1 VTWQLW
7 TFLGLALVLAGGF
20 AWYERSRPTAR
31 LIALVAALAALAV
44 AGRLVLAPIP
54 NVVATTDIVL
64 ITGFALGAAPGFAV
78 GALAAPISNIWL
90 GQGPWTAWQMAGW
103 GMVGLGGALL
113 AVLTR
118 RRINRIGLA
127 TVCAFAG
134 FAYGALLDFS
144 TMVMYG
150 GEQSLDRY
158 LALSAR
164 GLPFNV
170 AHALGNF
177 AIALAAGPALVRMI
191 SRFRTRLE
199 FSWPVAEAV
208 PSALLV
214 IVALT
219 AVGGLG
225 LGRTETA
232 AAGPTAI
239 SWLRGAQSADGG
251 YAATP
256 GQPSSPAMTGWAML
270 GLEAGGT
277 NPLDLRSG
285 GETPI
290 SYLRDQ
296 VDRLR
301 SVGDLE
307 RTILALTGAGV
318 DPRGFAGEDLVANLR
333 AKRDGDGSVDGQ
345 VNLTAFYALAM
356 RAAGADPDSL
366 KRSAAWL
373 RRSQN
378 PDGGWGIQPQAPSEA
393 DSSGAAV
400 QGLIAAGASGDSA
413 GAGARWLRRAQQRG
427 GGWALGSSGVVNSQ
441 STAWAVQGLVA
452 AGSGSDEVDA
462 AQSYFARLHV
472 SDGHYRY
479 SPASDQTPIWVT
491 GQVVLATERKAFPL
505 APVARLPKPKP
516 DSSTSAPADEPSP
529 GAGSGSGGGSGTPA
543 GEGAGSAGGPGH
555 GGSSGS
561 SGPDS
566 GQGNGP
572 KPSGGASGSSDGGT
586 SAPPSSAASA
596 STTTP
601 TSGGAASPVAVD
613 VNAPSAPTPDDGGD
627 DSTLP
632 WLIAGFTALAAA
644 LGGGF
649 VWYRR
654 RLP

>member
-1 VTWQLW
+1 MTWQVV
-7 TFLGLALVLAGGF
+7 TFVGLALVLAGGF
-20 AWYERSRPTAR
+20 AWYEHSRPTAR

-54 NVVATTDIVL
+54 NVVATTDVVL

-118 RRINRIGLA
+118 RRVNRIGLA
-127 TVCAFAG
+127 TVCAVAG

-144 TMVMYG
+144 TMVTYG

-199 FSWPVAEAV
+199 FSWPAAEAV

-214 IVALT
+214 ILALI

-225 LGRTETA
+225 LGRTESA

-239 SWLRGAQSADGG
+239 SWLRAAQSDDGG

-256 GQPSSPAMTGWAML
+256 GQPSSPAMTGWTML

-285 GETPI
+285 GETPV
-290 SYLRDQ
+290 SYLRGQ

-307 RTILALTGAGV
+307 RTILALAGAGV
-318 DPRGFAGEDLVANLR
+318 DPRSFAGEDLVASLR

-356 RAAGADPDSL
+356 RAAGADPGSL

-393 DSSGAAV
+393 DSSGAAL
-400 QGLIAAGASGDSA
+400 QGLIAAGATGNSA
-413 GAGARWLRRAQQRG
+413 RAGSRWLRRAQHHD

-452 AGSGSDEVDA
+452 TGSGVDQVDA
-462 AQSYFARLHV
+462 AQRYLAQLRA

-479 SPASDQTPIWVT
+479 SSASDQTPVWVT
-491 GQVVLATERKAFPL
+491 GQVLLATERKAFPL
-505 APVARLPKPKP
+505 APLARRPNPKP
-516 DSSTSAPADEPSP
+516 DTSASTPPDEPSS
-529 GAGSGSGGGSGTPA
+529 GSGSGSGGGA
-543 GEGAGSAGGPGH
+543 GSPGREGAGSG
-555 GGSSGS
+555 GGSGH
-561 SGPDS
+561 
-566 GQGNGP
+566 
-572 KPSGGASGSSDGGT
+572 GGASGSPGHGSGNGNNPQPSAGSGGSNGGA
-586 SAPPSSAASA
+586 SAPSAPDASPTTTTAAS
-596 STTTP
+596 
-601 TSGGAASPVAVD
+601 GGVPPP
-613 VNAPSAPTPDDGGD
+613 APMAETELRAPTPDDNGGD